1 MEHRQITILITYLS
15 SLLKHL
21 GIYPL
26 ALGLSCKYSERTK
39 CYPQLELIL
48 TASIISWKEKSKFF
62 HALFS
67 IAQQINA
74 CSSQKGDLLP
84 QKSRSFSGS
93 RVVSHI
99 KRLPLSWGSSTAGTC
114 AALRNFSDRQ
124 LSALHTRVRQGS
136 LEGSN
141 LNSMH
146 TPMASELTAMSVLEG
161 EKEVKKERKR
171 DLQPVSLWA
180 AQ

>member
-1 MEHRQITILITYLS
+1 M
-15 SLLKHL
+15 
-21 GIYPL
+21 
-26 ALGLSCKYSERTK
+26 
-39 CYPQLELIL
+39 
-48 TASIISWKEKSKFF
+48 
-62 HALFS
+62 
-67 IAQQINA
+67 
-74 CSSQKGDLLP
+74 
-84 QKSRSFSGS
+84 
-93 RVVSHI
+93 VSHI

-171 DLQPVSLWA
+171 DRSKALVRSQPGPSSLGIVA
-180 AQ
+180 SDPGPGPGFSTPGCELRPSYLASLNQSLFYHP